1 MKQAQTDST
10 HPLNRKTRV
19 RKGWIH
25 PAKSTLD
32 GNIFYIQPF
41 LLYNQNFNE
50 TLDFF
55 IYLFF
60 HSIIEKAQSYGHVDP
75 ERRKR
80 LDSESENRK
89 ERKTISIPVEEV
101 QWKAFD
107 PEMVSKLARQTS
119 SEELEIYST
128 FTFQL
133 LIFSLALGSRRWNW
147 KFRGKHFW
155 NPNPKLLLYSSYNL

>member
-1 MKQAQTDST
+1 MVTLFTSNLFYFTTKIST
-10 HPLNRKTRV
+10 KL
-19 RKGWIH
+19 WI
-25 PAKSTLD
+25 
-32 GNIFYIQPF
+32 
-41 LLYNQNFNE
+41 
-50 TLDFF
+50 FF

-60 HSIIEKAQSYGHVDP
+60 HSIIEKAHSLGHVDP

-128 FTFQL
+128 FTF
-133 LIFSLALGSRRWNW
+133 
-147 KFRGKHFW
+147 
-155 NPNPKLLLYSSYNL
+155 

>member
-1 MKQAQTDST
+1 MITFFTSNLIFFATKIST
-10 HPLNRKTRV
+10 KF
-19 RKGWIH
+19 WI
-25 PAKSTLD
+25 
-32 GNIFYIQPF
+32 
-41 LLYNQNFNE
+41 
-50 TLDFF
+50 FF
-55 IYLFF
+55 IYLFS
-60 HSIIEKAQSYGHVDP
+60 HSIIAKAESYGQVDP

-128 FTFQL
+128 FTFH
-133 LIFSLALGSRRWNW
+133 LITFFL
-147 KFRGKHFW
+147 
-155 NPNPKLLLYSSYNL
+155 

>member
-1 MKQAQTDST
+1 MNNT
-10 HPLNRKTRV
+10 HLIIKIEKHESGRDEFILKRAHWMV
-19 RKGWIH
+19 
-25 PAKSTLD
+25 TLLTS
-32 GNIFYIQPF
+32 N
-41 LLYNQNFNE
+41 
-50 TLDFF
+50 FF
-55 IYLFF
+55 ISQPKFRQKLWIIFICLFV
-60 HSIIEKAQSYGHVDP
+60 HSIIAKAESYGQVDP

-128 FTFQL
+128 FTFHFITFL
-133 LIFSLALGSRRWNW
+133 LNT
-147 KFRGKHFW
+147 
-155 NPNPKLLLYSSYNL
+155 

>member
-1 MKQAQTDST
+1 MVTLFTSNLFYFTTKISA
-10 HPLNRKTRV
+10 KF
-19 RKGWIH
+19 WI
-25 PAKSTLD
+25 
-32 GNIFYIQPF
+32 
-41 LLYNQNFNE
+41 
-50 TLDFF
+50 FF

-60 HSIIEKAQSYGHVDP
+60 HSIYEKAESLGQVDP

-101 QWKAFD
+101 KWKAFD

-128 FTFQL
+128 FTFH
-133 LIFSLALGSRRWNW
+133 LITFVL
-147 KFRGKHFW
+147 
-155 NPNPKLLLYSSYNL
+155 